1 MQDIYTLLTCVIHSP
16 NYQKFSYKNNI
27 QVFTLNQQKSL
38 KKGMTVEKLDNF
50 GLRILLLIRL
60 YVLKEFGTYWV
71 STLCFYEYQE
81 LSVQRELTTF

>member
-1 MQDIYTLLTCVIHSP
+1 MSFTPQTT
-16 NYQKFSYKNNI
+16 KNFHI
-27 QVFTLNQQKSL
+27 KIISKVFTLNQQKSL

-60 YVLKEFGTYWV
+60 YVLKEFGAYWV
-71 STLCFYEYQE
+71 SLLCFYEYQE